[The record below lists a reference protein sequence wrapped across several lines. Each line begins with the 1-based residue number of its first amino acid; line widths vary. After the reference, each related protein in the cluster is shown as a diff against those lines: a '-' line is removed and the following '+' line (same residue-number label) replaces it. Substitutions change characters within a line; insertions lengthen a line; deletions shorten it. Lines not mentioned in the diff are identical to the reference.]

1 MRRVNPITGERF
13 HRGDTREDGFVFF
26 AYTKSLR
33 ADGTFKEIWLS
44 PSSSAHATKMDRDRK
59 RRNRGRDL

>member
-13 HRGDTREDGFVFF
+13 HRGDTREDGFVFS
-26 AYTKSLR
+26 AYTKVLR

-59 RRNRGRDL
+59 RRKRGRDL

>member
-1 MRRVNPITGERF
+1 MRRVNPITGDRF

-26 AYTKSLR
+26 AYTKTLR

-44 PSSSAHATKMDRDRK
+44 PESSARATKGDRDRK
-59 RRNRGRDL
+59 RKKRGGNG